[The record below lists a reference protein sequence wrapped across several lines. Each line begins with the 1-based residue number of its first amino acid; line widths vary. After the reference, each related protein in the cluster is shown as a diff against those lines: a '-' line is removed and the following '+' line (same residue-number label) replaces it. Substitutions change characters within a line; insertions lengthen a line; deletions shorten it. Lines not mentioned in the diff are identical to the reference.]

1 MTAPRDDRLPKG
13 IAPEHLDFIA
23 HERRKGR
30 TWEEISLT
38 VGVSGKTLSS
48 WWAKRG
54 PYGPEHRRPR
64 RDTTRLKPRTCLRCK
79 IMFDSEGP
87 HNRMCSRCRSAVD

>member
-1 MTAPRDDRLPKG
+1 MTRPRDDRLPKG
-13 IAPEHLDFIA
+13 VAPEHLDFIA

-38 VGVSGKTLSS
+38 VGVAAKTLSS
-48 WWAKRG
+48 WWAKRE
-54 PYGPEHRRPR
+54 PEHRRPR
-64 RDTTRLKPRTCLRCK
+64 RDLTRLTPRACLRCK
-79 IMFDSEGP
+79 LMFDSEGP

>member
-1 MTAPRDDRLPKG
+1 MSPVKDNRLPKG
-13 IAPEHLDFIA
+13 VAAEHVGYIA
-23 HERRKGR
+23 HARSEGR
-30 TWEEISLT
+30 TWEAISLT
-38 VGVSGKTLSS
+38 VGVSAKTLSS

-64 RDTTRLKPRTCLRCK
+64 ADTSHLRPRSCLRCQ

-87 HNRMCSRCRSAVD
+87 HNRLCSRCRSAVD

>member
-23 HERRKGR
+23 QERRKGR
-30 TWEEISLT
+30 TWEEISQT

-54 PYGPEHRRPR
+54 AYAPEHRRPR
-64 RDTTRLKPRTCLRCK
+64 RDLARLKPRACLRCK

-87 HNRMCSRCRSAVD
+87 HNRMCSRCRTAD